1 MTATQLPEK
10 WTDIEGW
17 FTEAEAETLTSA
29 IGGYRLGQTY
39 VELGSYKGR
48 STAALAAHARDTGA
62 TFFAVDRWQQAV
74 GVCPGLPQFGGG
86 DIEYLSDFCRNLAAL
101 DLLRHV
107 QPLCVM
113 TTTAALLFA
122 DETVD
127 MIFHDAS
134 HEYVAVETDLRA
146 WLPKLRVGGIW
157 ALHDYGWD
165 GGRAVDA
172 CAQLRLERTAGSL
185 YVGRKIA

>member
-1 MTATQLPEK
+1 MKLPET

-17 FTEAEAETLTSA
+17 FTDLEAEALTSA

-48 STAALAAHARDTGA
+48 STAVLAAHARETGA
-62 TFFAVDRWQQAV
+62 TFFAVDRWQQTV

-107 QPLCVM
+107 QPLCLM
-113 TTTAALLFA
+113 TTEAARLCA
-122 DETVD
+122 DDSVD
-127 MIFHDAS
+127 MIFHDAG
-134 HEYVAVETDLRA
+134 HEYGAVEADLRA

-157 ALHDYGWD
+157 ALHDYGWA

-172 CAQLRLERTAGSL
+172 CPQLGTVRLEGAL
-185 YVGRKIA
+185 YIGRKIA